1 MRFLLVM
8 VLVASVPTTAAPS
21 RPATIRGGT
30 AWSDRP
36 AAWTE
41 TSKAPAGDACI
52 VFRIE
57 PVVAAT
63 ASGVVR

>member
-1 MRFLLVM
+1 MAL
-8 VLVASVPTTAAPS
+8 TWDTADIQDNEAVCFM
-21 RPATIRGGT
+21 
-30 AWSDRP
+30 
-36 AAWTE
+36 E
-41 TSKAPAGDACI
+41 APADDACI